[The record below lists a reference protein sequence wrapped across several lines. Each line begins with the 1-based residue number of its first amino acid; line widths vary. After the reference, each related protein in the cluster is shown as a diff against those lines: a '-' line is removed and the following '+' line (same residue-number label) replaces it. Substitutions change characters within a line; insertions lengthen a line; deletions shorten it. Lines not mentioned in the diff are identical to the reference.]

1 LNKTRVYL
9 AGCGDTGN
17 ALAFGGGTT
26 GTVNFT
32 EKYSGFTG
40 TF

>member
-1 LNKTRVYL
+1 L
-9 AGCGDTGN
+9 AGCGTTAD

-26 GTVNFT
+26 AALNTT

-40 TF
+40 SF